1 MAMKSLLY
9 VILLTVIG
17 GIAMQGCGRNATA
30 RFENGEEAAADVE
43 AAMMAGREAARIFI
57 NRDWKDTAE
66 LQRNLLEARARRC
79 VYDTSGRREAAAAF
93 DSGFVSTIRTVNPDI
108 ARQLK

>member
-1 MAMKSLLY
+1 MKNLLY
-9 VILLTVIG
+9 AVALIVFG
-17 GIAMQGCGRNATA
+17 SIAIQSCGRNATN

-43 AAMMAGREAARIFI
+43 AAMMMGREAARIFI
-57 NRDWKDTAE
+57 NREWKDTAE